1 MFNFFIFDM
10 YIYNI
15 GLIEIRVGK
24 ILISILSIDT
34 LIAYLYKVKIE
45 DDLKHSNILICI
57 LNHLPWNIIKLCLI
71 LF

>member
-45 DDLKHSNILICI
+45 DDLKH
-57 LNHLPWNIIKLCLI
+57 
-71 LF
+71 